1 MKKLLAIIICL
12 LFSSVAFSQDNNGFF
27 KRLRNH
33 FVVHDTVYIYAQ
45 PQNDSD
51 TLTNA
56 NADEEEEEE
65 FSEDIPVPV
74 DTIDTDDRYCKVV
87 LFVNNT

>member
-56 NADEEEEEE
+56 NADEEEEERE
-65 FSEDIPVPV
+65 LPDADARRSLIGRV
-74 DTIDTDDRYCKVV
+74 IR
-87 LFVNNT
+87 